1 MGDGASFILA
11 EKSSDQKRAGI
22 LFNLGASVFLLLT
35 TAAEAI
41 YPNFSL
47 QTNAISDL
55 AAIASSTMVIEETA
69 ILALS
74 ICWLTGIY
82 YSFRNTGKNRL
93 MVLYLLPGVAFFLA
107 GIFPENV
114 NLVIH
119 SLGAALGFP
128 LGGAVA
134 ILSYRMIRS
143 SFRYFAVALGVFSL
157 VSTAIIFI
165 GWRVVCGTCGY
176 LQGLNRLSLGLGG
189 WESMIIYP
197 LIIWLI
203 GFGNYLMAS
212 GSRAERA

>member
-1 MGDGASFILA
+1 LTLPD
-11 EKSSDQKRAGI
+11 KSSDHRRAGI
-22 LFNLGASVFLLLT
+22 LFILGASAFLLLT
-35 TAAEAI
+35 TAAESI

-55 AAIASSTMVIEETA
+55 AAIGTSTTVIEEIA

-74 ICWLTGIY
+74 ICWLIGMY
-82 YSFRNTGKNRL
+82 CSFRNTRKNRL
-93 MVLYLLPGVAFFLA
+93 MVMYLLPGVAFFLA
-107 GIFPENV
+107 GISPENV

-119 SLGAALGFP
+119 SFGAVLGFP

-143 SFRYFAVALGVFSL
+143 FFRYFAVALGLLSVG
-157 VSTAIIFI
+157 STVIIFI

-176 LQGLNRLSLGLGG
+176 LQGLNRLFLGLGG

-197 LIIWLI
+197 LMIWLI
-203 GFGNYLMAS
+203 GFGNYLMTAS
-212 GSRAERA
+212 